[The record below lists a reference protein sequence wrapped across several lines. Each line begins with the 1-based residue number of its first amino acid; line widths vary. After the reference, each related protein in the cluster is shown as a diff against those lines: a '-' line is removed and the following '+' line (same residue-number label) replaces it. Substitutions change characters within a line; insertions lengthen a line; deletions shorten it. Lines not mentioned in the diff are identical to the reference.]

1 MLPEERGFVDFRRS
15 LYGIADGQRQVK
27 RDAMLAA
34 RGPELAAA
42 AGRLAAS
49 YRSAQ
54 AVLISRAEDVQFMLQ
69 GRPDTMVKELPL

>member
-15 LYGIADGQRQVK
+15 LYGISDEQRQAK

-49 YRSAQ
+49 YGSAQ
-54 AVLISRAEDVQFMLQ
+54 AVLISRAEDVQFMLR
-69 GRPDTMVKELPL
+69 GRPDTSVKELPL